1 MDPFVVGLVL
11 LAVLIVLL
19 VSGAWIFVGLLL
31 TSAFCFFVL
40 LDFPLERIGAIAKPI
55 LVGSVLSAELAAIP
69 LFLWMGEIINRTN
82 LSTELFRGVALPP
95 GRETVVTVGA
105 EQIGRAHV

>member
-1 MDPFVVGLVL
+1 MDPFLVGLVL

-40 LDFPLERIGAIAKPI
+40 LGFPLERIGAIAKPI

-69 LFLWMGEIINRTN
+69 LFLWMGEIIYRTT
-82 LSTELFRGVALPP
+82 LSPALLRCLSPWVRALPGGLLP
-95 GRETVVTVGA
+95 V
-105 EQIGRAHV
+105 